1 MSLIS
6 WFARQACFRAPLL
19 AALLLPVVAC
29 TDEDL
34 LNPPGSESV
43 DGEAPS
49 ATGTEPTFA
58 SAYAGGIPFGA
69 FRLPTSQ
76 FGSRYNGAMRNIDPG
91 SLRREL
97 AAIKARGGKV
107 VLMFAGNERHYK
119 EGGRFSLRKW
129 KARIDRFKGV
139 NFSSFINDGTI
150 IGHYLIDEPDDPA
163 NWGGRPVPQ
172 STLEEMAKYSKMRW
186 RGMATVVRAR
196 PDYLQ
201 KHRGNYRYL
210 DAAWAQYLVHRWPN
224 ASEFINSNVARA
236 RAKGLALVVGLNV
249 IHGGSRRRTPMTPDQ
264 IRKAGSI
271 LLSNSYPCAF
281 ISWQYRDSYMNNR
294 GVQLAMAELR
304 RKAQARG
311 FKTCRGS

>member
-1 MSLIS
+1 MSLIF
-6 WFARQACFRAPLL
+6 WFARQARFRAPLL
-19 AALLLPVVAC
+19 AALLVPVVSC
-29 TDEDL
+29 TDDDL
-34 LNPPGSESV
+34 LDPPASEAV
-43 DGEAPS
+43 DGEGTS
-49 ATGTEPTFA
+49 ATEPSFA
-58 SAYAGGIPFGA
+58 SAYSGGIPFGA
-69 FRLPTSQ
+69 FRLPTKE
-76 FGSRYNGAMRNIDPG
+76 FGSRFNGAMRNIDPRA
-91 SLRREL
+91 LNREL

-119 EGGRFSLRKW
+119 ERGRFSMRKW
-129 KARIDRFKGV
+129 QARINRYRSV
-139 NFSSFINDGTI
+139 NFSSFIKDGTI

-186 RGMATVVRAR
+186 PGMATVVRAR
-196 PDYLQ
+196 PEYLQ

-224 ASEFINSNVARA
+224 ASEFINNNVAKA

-249 IHGGSRRRTPMTPDQ
+249 IHGGSRRRSPMSADQ

-294 GVQLAMAELR
+294 GIQQAMADLR

-311 FKTCRGS
+311 SKTCRGS